1 MTTMPRLAPKTD
13 AQFQDEAYTRT
24 FVEQK
29 IGDYAE
35 MLKQADEG
43 LHKVTRPALEG
54 HLNRWLDELA
64 ALVGGLPWTPETV
77 KEIEFMTTGGR
88 YVFEQEERP

>member
-1 MTTMPRLAPKTD
+1 LVTVSRLAAKTD
-13 AQFQDEAYTRT
+13 AQFNEEAYTRT

-29 IGDYAE
+29 IADYAL
-35 MLKQADEG
+35 MLEQADEG

-77 KEIEFMTTGGR
+77 KEIELMTTGGR
-88 YVFEQEERP
+88 YEFRAE